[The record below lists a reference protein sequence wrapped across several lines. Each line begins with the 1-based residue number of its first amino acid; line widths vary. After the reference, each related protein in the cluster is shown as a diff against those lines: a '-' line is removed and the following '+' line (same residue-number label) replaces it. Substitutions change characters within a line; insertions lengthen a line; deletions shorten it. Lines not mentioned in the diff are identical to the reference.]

1 MYNRAL
7 IIAATMLLAA
17 VSFRVGTEIVSA
29 QDAVALHGAV
39 TSQAEGQMEG
49 VVVSARKDGA
59 IFTVSVISDSEGQYS
74 FPRTHLEPGQY
85 TLTTRAVGFELE
97 GPMAAEVS
105 AGSAATVDL
114 DLAETDN
121 LAAQL
126 SSAEWM
132 MSVSGTQEQKERFA
146 YQIMSCNY
154 CHTLGRVFTSRHTS
168 ETLMRAMQ
176 RMVEYYADG
185 TAVSNDNRRG
195 RAARVQEP
203 GREMMEETP
212 DWGAFPWVPRTEI
225 AEFVASN
232 NLSAGRAA
240 HQFELKTLPRV
251 SGKGTR
257 VIITEYDMP
266 TAGTVAHDMDIDS
279 KGIVWYTDESGQI
292 LGRFD
297 PKTATFREI
306 AMPPVPEGEMEGTRD
321 VVVDHNDK
329 VWFPLRVPG
338 NHAVMARFDPETE
351 EVELIGDIG
360 GQFVAL
366 GGDGFVWAGSNRINP
381 DTLEVE
387 GTYSYRGSDALPPG
401 EHSGYHNVV
410 DSQGNVWVATYRGS
424 GGIIG
429 VDIKTNEVKWVPVPG
444 LKARRGKIDHK
455 TDRYWFAEYLND
467 KISVYDIRADEVK
480 RWDLGDYYTPYTA
493 STEDKFGRVY
503 APSNG
508 AERFIRLDPATDEIV
523 EYQWPTEFDTKKIA
537 LDPTTDNVVL
547 WMTNKRT
554 ARISKVEPLD

>member
-1 MYNRAL
+1 MRERAL
-7 IIAATMLLAA
+7 IIGMTLLVGVA
-17 VSFRVGTEIVSA
+17 SFGVLTENVAA
-29 QDAVALHGAV
+29 QDAAALTGVV

-49 VVVSARKDGA
+49 VVVSARRDGA
-59 IFTVSVISDSEGQYS
+59 IFTVSVISDENGRYS
-74 FPRTHLEPGQY
+74 FPRPHLEPGHY
-85 TLTTRAVGFELE
+85 SLTMRAVGYDL
-97 GPMAAEVS
+97 PDTVTAEVTS
-105 AGSAATVDL
+105 GNTATADL
-114 DLAETDN
+114 ELVTTEN

-132 MSVSGTQEQKERFA
+132 MSVNGTQEEKDRFN

-154 CHTLGRVFTSRHTS
+154 CHTLGRVFRSKHTS
-168 ETLMRAMQ
+168 ESLMRAMQ

-185 TAVSNDNRRG
+185 TAASNDNRRG

-212 DWGAFPWVPRTEI
+212 DWGAFPWVPRTEV
-225 AEFVASN
+225 AEFVARN
-232 NLSAGRAA
+232 NLSGSRMEHA
-240 HQFELKTLPRV
+240 FELKTLPRV

-279 KGIVWYTDESGQI
+279 KGIIWYTDESGQI

-297 PKTATFREI
+297 PKTVTFREI
-306 AMPPVPEGEMEGTRD
+306 PMPPVPEGDMEGTRD

-329 VWFPLRVPG
+329 VWFPMRVPG

-351 EVELIGDIG
+351 EVDLVEGVG
-360 GQFVAL
+360 GQFVGL
-366 GGDGFVWAGSNRINP
+366 GGDGFVWAGSNRINSE
-381 DTLEVE
+381 TLEVE

-401 EHSGYHNVV
+401 QQSGYHNVI

-429 VDIKTNEVKWVPVPG
+429 IDIKTNEVKWVPVPG
-444 LKARRGKIDHK
+444 LKARRGKIDHE
-455 TDRYWFAEYLND
+455 TDRYWFSEYLND
-467 KISVYDIRADEVK
+467 KIAMYDIRADEVK
-480 RWDLGDYYTPYTA
+480 RWDVGQYYTPYTA
-493 STEDKFGRVY
+493 STPDRLGRVY

-508 AERFIRLDPATDEIV
+508 AERFIRLDPETDEIV

-537 LDPTTDNVVL
+537 MDPTTDNVVV
-547 WMTNKRT
+547 WMANKRT